1 MGNWKGTG
9 RSSTRKAWRRCF
21 GGLRP
26 RGSRIWV
33 RLLIFGDQRPERRL
47 IERASERSAIG
58 RLCAWGFSEV
68 RRYFRAIAEYFSE
81 AAERFR
87 EIAERFRAIAEYFR
101 EAAERFRVIAEYF
114 WVTAEY
120 FRVIAEDI
128 CVPADYFIVIAEYF
142 WAIAES
148 FSVICSRCQGLRGDL
163 SDSKRGRLRG
173 RGSEWRGDSPQQR
186 VEMGRGG

>member
-1 MGNWKGTG
+1 
-9 RSSTRKAWRRCF
+9 
-21 GGLRP
+21 
-26 RGSRIWV
+26 
-33 RLLIFGDQRPERRL
+33 LLIFGDQRPERRL

-68 RRYFRAIAEYFSE
+68 RRYFRAIAEYFSK

-87 EIAERFRAIAEYFR
+87 E
-101 EAAERFRVIAEYF
+101 IAEYF